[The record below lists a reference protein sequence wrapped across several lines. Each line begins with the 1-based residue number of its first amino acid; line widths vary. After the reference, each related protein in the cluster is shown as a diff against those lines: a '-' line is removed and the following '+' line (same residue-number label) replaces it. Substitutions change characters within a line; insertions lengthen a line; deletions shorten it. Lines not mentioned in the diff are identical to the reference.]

1 LGVTELMSVINLT
14 AAETTALRK
23 LQRSIQSGCFAEE
36 LNAEEFQAIEGL
48 RLAQMV
54 QVRGFG
60 ATYRLFITDTGCQAV
75 EARNA

>member
-1 LGVTELMSVINLT
+1 MSVVNLT
-14 AAETTALRK
+14 AAETAALRK

-60 ATYRLFITDTGCQAV
+60 ATYRLFITDSGCQAV
-75 EARNA
+75 EVQNA